1 MNLEQFLARHKITL
15 DDVLEKVTS
24 SVDLVADDTLFVS
37 GSLVEGIG
45 NDQSDLDLHLITA
58 RQNIEFTACM
68 TDVVVVVGDCVV
80 DIRVVQRSEIDA
92 LLARFSNW
100 AVAPR
105 RPRRSFE
112 FVDDERKLLYRLKLG
127 RALYGAEHLAALQH
141 SIREIGRASCRE
153 RV

>member
-127 RALYGAEHLAALQH
+127 RALYGAAPRCVTA
-141 SIREIGRASCRE
+141 
-153 RV
+153 